1 MRSTGVAIGKNIHI
15 YGLLN
20 QALKMLLHAHKIQF
34 VPMLCLF
41 RAHEISVYTE
51 RQCNRISCIVFTV
64 YFG

>member
-1 MRSTGVAIGKNIHI
+1 MRSPGVAIGKNIHI

-20 QALKMLLHAHKIQF
+20 QALKMLLHAHQIQF
-34 VPMLCLF
+34 VPMLWLF

-51 RQCNRISCIVFTV
+51 RQCNRIRCIILTL